1 MPPIQTSWSGFYS
14 NVRQPTAPAG
24 VKKASL
30 AVVSLAQRPGKLQ
43 IRGAP
48 VMLRLMDKREDALT
62 LPARYYARK
71 PPGLARQP
79 KR

>member
-1 MPPIQTSWSGFYS
+1 
-14 NVRQPTAPAG
+14 
-24 VKKASL
+24 
-30 AVVSLAQRPGKLQ
+30 
-43 IRGAP
+43 
-48 VMLRLMDKREDALT
+48 MLRLMDKREDALT